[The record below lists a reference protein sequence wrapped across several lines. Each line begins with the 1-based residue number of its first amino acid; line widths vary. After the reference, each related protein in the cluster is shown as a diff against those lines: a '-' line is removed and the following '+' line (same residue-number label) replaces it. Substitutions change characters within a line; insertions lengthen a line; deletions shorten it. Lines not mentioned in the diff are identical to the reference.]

1 MPTPNEHALLSA
13 SSAERWLHC
22 TAAPRYEEQFPE
34 STSDYAE
41 EGRLAHS
48 VCELYARKKF
58 SPMSTRKF
66 NSELKKLQESPIFQ
80 DEMLTTAEA
89 YVQYLTEKA
98 MTYEHAPYVAQE
110 VRVDFSDYVKE
121 GFGTCDCIMIGG
133 DTLHITDYK
142 HGKGVPVSSTGNP
155 QMRLYALGALHQYMP
170 IYGDTIKR
178 VSMGICQPRLYSEVQ
193 EDSMTV
199 DELLAWGEEVK
210 PISEIA
216 FSGLGAFVPG
226 DYCRFCRGRTKCA
239 KRAEQFTALEDF
251 KDCMIEGKLPLHE
264 QADNEQIRDC
274 GGSVPNILTDAQIG
288 DLLVRGA
295 ALSNWLKDL
304 KEYATETL
312 LHGGTIPGWKLV
324 AGKSNRAFRDGEK
337 ALEIII
343 GAGYEKDKLYEP
355 KSLAELE
362 KVIGKKSFAELL
374 SEQIFKP
381 TGAPT
386 LAVESDKRD
395 PYNSAEAD
403 FKSVTATE
411 AQDGN

>member
-226 DYCRFCRGRTKCA
+226 DYCRFCRGRSKCR
-239 KRAEQFTALEDF
+239 KRAEQYTALEDF
-251 KDCMIEGKLPLHE
+251 KDCFIEGKMAGEVGEYKESCERAEHLGTDAP
-264 QADNEQIRDC
+264 
-274 GGSVPNILTDAQIG
+274 GVLTDADIG
-288 DLLVRGA
+288 DLLIRGA
-295 ALSNWLKDL
+295 ALKSWLKDL
-304 KEYATETL
+304 EDYATETL
-312 LHGGTIPGWKLV
+312 LHGGVIPGWKIV
-324 AGKSNRAFRDGEK
+324 AGKSNRAFHDDEK
-337 ALEIII
+337 ALQTIIA
-343 GAGYEKDKLYEP
+343 AGYEKDKLYEP

-362 KVIGKKSFAELL
+362 KVVGKKPFAELL
-374 SEQIFKP
+374 GEQIYKP
-381 TGAPT
+381 TGKPT
-386 LAVESDKRD
+386 LAVMAD
-395 PYNSAEAD
+395 PRPVYNSAAAD
-403 FKSVTATE
+403 FKEVA
-411 AQDGN
+411 DGNKA